1 MSEEK
6 ILETLVEEKLV
17 EEGEAEEEFI
27 EVEFT
32 TRTEAIQSA
41 YASISACEEFDLGM
55 LPISQQKIIKR
66 IRRKSIRIID
76 ECIGEIYDEIFDDG
90 NNNEDE

>member
-6 ILETLVEEKLV
+6 TLETLVEEELV
-17 EEGEAEEEFI
+17 EEEAEEEFI

-55 LPISQQKIIKR
+55 LPVSQQKIIKR

>member
-6 ILETLVEEKLV
+6 TLETLVEEELV
-17 EEGEAEEEFI
+17 EEEAEEEFI